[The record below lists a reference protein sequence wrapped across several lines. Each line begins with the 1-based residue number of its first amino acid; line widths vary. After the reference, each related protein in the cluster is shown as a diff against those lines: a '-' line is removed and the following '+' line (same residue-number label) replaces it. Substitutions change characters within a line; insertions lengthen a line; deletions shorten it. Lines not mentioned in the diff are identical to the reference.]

1 MRRSSW
7 LLLSLYSPSPSPSPS
22 LLLVLLRLCCV
33 GCRRARYSFRFSS
46 LFFFSFFFFLRKKD
60 ALCLLNCLLKKER
73 QEKEEKGRKRSWG
86 FSRRGTGPGLQDETN
101 VGARTASLLVSV
113 MRSTVK
119 STCLLVGTRPSF
131 VFPFSSFHLL
141 VVKVP
146 DLWPNP
152 SCVFTWT

>member
-1 MRRSSW
+1 MRAGTSRGQLRRSSW

-46 LFFFSFFFFLRKKD
+46 LFFFFFFFLRKKD

-119 STCLLVGTRPSF
+119 STCLLVGTRLALPSC
-131 VFPFSSFHLL
+131 FPFLL
-141 VVKVP
+141 FIF
-146 DLWPNP
+146 L
-152 SCVFTWT
+152 